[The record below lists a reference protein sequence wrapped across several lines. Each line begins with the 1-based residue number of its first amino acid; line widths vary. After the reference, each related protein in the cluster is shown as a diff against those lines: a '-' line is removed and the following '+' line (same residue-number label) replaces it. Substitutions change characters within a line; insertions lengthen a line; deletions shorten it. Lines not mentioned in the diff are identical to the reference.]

1 MQHVVTAIK
10 EGWSVGRL
18 SREAGVSRTVAGDVL
33 ASFSTK
39 LVDKAESE
47 LGLLATTMQQAAA
60 KERPAVVQRLQRVG
74 KVADTLIAKVEQLVA
89 LIDPE
94 EVANE
99 LEIED
104 EEQGYGGS
112 LRRQRAPVP
121 IESRLG
127 ALATALKAASA
138 ASKDA
143 WTCFK
148 DASGLSFAEDQ
159 ARAKLKDDAK
169 TPHAMVPGILVELDD
184 QGQR

>member
-1 MQHVVTAIK
+1 MLYIPQAIR
-10 EGWSVGRL
+10 EGWSKDRL
-18 SREAGVSRTVAGDVL
+18 AKEAGICETTARDVL
-33 ASFSTK
+33 AQVSASIATK
-39 LVDKAESE
+39 SQQE
-47 LGLLATTMQQAAA
+47 LGLIATQMQQAAA

-94 EVANE
+94 EVAEE
-99 LEIED
+99 LEID
-104 EEQGYGGS
+104 DKSG
-112 LRRQRAPVP
+112 RQRAPVP

-148 DASGLSFAEDQ
+148 DASGLQFAEDQ

-169 TPHAMVPGILVELDD
+169 TPAAMVPGILVELDD